1 MFTNIG
7 EFTNWIESQK
17 RFSPKLSLDKMR
29 SLCHIIGNPHHQL
42 KYIHIGGTNGKGS
55 TVAFIKNILQKAGL
69 NVGSFISPYVLQFN
83 ERISYNNRFISD
95 EELLHYG
102 NKLISYY
109 PQIEQANLEKPT
121 FFEFLTLLSFLYF
134 ADLPDLDIVIMEVGL
149 GGLLDSTNVITP
161 LVSAITNVSLDHT
174 NVLGHSKE
182 EIARNKLGIVKEG
195 TPVFTILDEE
205 IKDIF
210 IDVADSKKAPL
221 YFVNPKDA
229 KNIEINLE
237 MVRFDYLNF
246 KGVKLK
252 LLGAHQ
258 IQNSILAIEIAQFLR
273 NYYPISDE
281 NIKEGLF
288 ATLWPGRLEIL
299 SQKPLIIIDGAHNMA
314 GINSLFEFIKII
326 KNDNY
331 LKLIFAVSSDKDKIP
346 MIDTIEELADEI
358 IFTKFHYKRSDSAN
372 SLYNISH
379 HKNKRIVE
387 EVTDIIEEVLQD
399 KNKIIVF
406 CGSLY
411 FISEVRAIIKEKLS

>member
-29 SLCHIIGNPHHQL
+29 SLCYIIGNPHNQL

-55 TVAFIKNILQKAGL
+55 TVAFLKNILQKAGL

-95 EELLHYG
+95 EELLYYG

-109 PQIEQANLEKPT
+109 PQIEEANLEKPT

-134 ADLPDLDIVIMEVGL
+134 ADLPDLDVVIMEVGL

-210 IDVADSKKAPL
+210 IDVATSKKAPL
-221 YFVNPKDA
+221 YFVDSKDA
-229 KNIEINLE
+229 INIEINLE

-246 KGVKLK
+246 KDIKLK

-258 IQNSILAIEIAQFLR
+258 IQNSILAIEIAQYLN

-281 NIKEGLF
+281 NIKEGLLV
-288 ATLWPGRLEIL
+288 TLWPGRLEIL
-299 SQKPLIIIDGAHNMA
+299 SQKPLIIIDGAHNIA
-314 GINSLFEFIKII
+314 GINSLVEFIKTI

-331 LKLIFAVSSDKDKIP
+331 LKLVFAVSSDKDKIP

-399 KNKIIVF
+399 ENKMIVF

-411 FISEVRAIIKEKLS
+411 FISEVRAIIKDKLL

>member
-1 MFTNIG
+1 MFTNIQ
-7 EFTNWIESQK
+7 EFTKWIESQK

-29 SLCHIIGNPHHQL
+29 NLCDILDNPHQKL
-42 KYIHIGGTNGKGS
+42 KYVHIGGTNGKGS
-55 TVAFIKNILQKAGL
+55 TVAFLKNILHHAGL

-83 ERISYNNRFISD
+83 ERISYNDHYISD
-95 EELLHYG
+95 EDLLYYG

-109 PQIEQANLEKPT
+109 PQIEEANIEKPT

-174 NVLGHSKE
+174 NILGHTKE
-182 EIARNKLGIVKEG
+182 EITLNKLGIVKEK
-195 TPVFTILDEE
+195 TPIFTVLDDE

-210 IDVADSKKAPL
+210 EKVAASKNAPL
-221 YFVNPKDA
+221 FFVNPKAA
-229 KNIEINLE
+229 KSIEINLD
-237 MVRFDYLNF
+237 MVRFSYLQYND
-246 KGVKLK
+246 LRLR

-258 IQNSILAIEIAQFLR
+258 IQNSILAIEIAQYLTR
-273 NYYPISDE
+273 YYQITEED
-281 NIKEGLF
+281 IKEGLF
-288 ATLWPGRLEIL
+288 NTFWPGRLEIL
-299 SQKPLIIIDGAHNMA
+299 SHSPLIIIDGAHNIG
-314 GINSLFEFIKII
+314 GINSLVEFIKTI
-326 KNDNY
+326 KNDKY

-372 SLYNISH
+372 LLYNISH
-379 HKNKRIVE
+379 HKNKRVVE
-387 EVTDIIEEVLQD
+387 EVSDIIEEVIND
-399 KNKIIVF
+399 DNKIIIF

-411 FISEVRAIIKEKLS
+411 FISEVRALIKERLQ